1 MYFHLE
7 TLLGSDHILKR
18 EGEEGEEEQG
28 YIFFLARG
36 EGMVHPRRQTDRKS
50 L

>member
-7 TLLGSDHILKR
+7 TLLGSDHILTR

-28 YIFFLARG
+28 YIFFLG
-36 EGMVHPRRQTDRKS
+36 QSRRDGASPKINR
-50 L
+50 